1 MFIYPKIDPILIHIG
16 PLKIHWYGMMYLLAF
31 LTAYYLATN
40 RSKKNK
46 DWQKNSEQ
54 ISDLVFY
61 GAMGV
66 VIGGRLGYIFFY
78 DFKEF
83 LIHPTII
90 YQVWNGGMS
99 FHGGFLGVL
108 VAMWK
113 YGHRYNLSFWSI
125 MDFVAP
131 LVPLG
136 LLFGRIGNFIN
147 GELWGRPVVDVNY
160 PLSIIFTHVDNLP
173 RHPSQLYEAALEG
186 LLLFMVLW
194 LFSDKKRPEKSV
206 SALFL
211 IGYGLSR
218 CFVEFFR
225 EPDFDKGFI
234 AFGWLTM
241 GQLLSIPMIF
251 AGIVLFI
258 SAYYKTQ
265 EVKD

>member
-1 MFIYPKIDPILIHIG
+1 
-16 PLKIHWYGMMYLLAF
+16 
-31 LTAYYLATN
+31 
-40 RSKKNK
+40 
-46 DWQKNSEQ
+46 
-54 ISDLVFY
+54 
-61 GAMGV
+61 
-66 VIGGRLGYIFFY
+66 
-78 DFKEF
+78 
-83 LIHPTII
+83 
-90 YQVWNGGMS
+90 
-99 FHGGFLGVL
+99 
-108 VAMWK
+108 
-113 YGHRYNLSFWSI
+113 
-125 MDFVAP
+125 
-131 LVPLG
+131 
-136 LLFGRIGNFIN
+136 
-147 GELWGRPVVDVNY
+147 
-160 PLSIIFTHVDNLP
+160 
-173 RHPSQLYEAALEG
+173 
-186 LLLFMVLW
+186 MVLW